1 MAADDDTAET
11 AGGAL
16 ADDRPAGTV
25 RTAVVVVH
33 GMGERRPMDTLDGF
47 VKTAF
52 HPLSDLYPT
61 TSRKWDYYY
70 SRPAEITGSYEAR
83 RYISRPLTDKASPE
97 PKQGQAEIYEYHWSY
112 MMTGNRFADLGP
124 TTLRLFLRRPSNVP
138 DPLFGIWRVVWL
150 TVLAIPVAVAA
161 LLVGGHVLNKD
172 VPWWILGAVS
182 SAVVLLFWLG
192 VLRFLVR
199 AVVKSITASFV
210 DVARYLDTAPHS
222 YAARRAIRG
231 GLVDLLHALHD
242 EGRYSRVVVV
252 AHSLGAFIAYDALTS
267 FWAEV
272 HQLHAP
278 KPDDQTPLPIE
289 LASLDDLEKAADRLK
304 VNGGDAALDAFQD
317 LQFTLWQDLRQQG
330 NPWRIT
336 DFVSVG
342 TPMALADILVTR
354 PGLFTGLTKADGT
367 RRRDLFNG
375 LVRRGALVTCPP
387 RTETLPVEGEEQ
399 RRASY
404 GYKGEGI
411 RQVLGSQSPFAV
423 TRWTNLWFPVIRGG
437 LRGDWFGGALSPG
450 FGPGIRDIAVQG
462 NEPARFKRGTAH
474 TEYFKH
480 PDKGGDND
488 AAGHIRKALALQTHQ
503 VLVPL
508 LAAPTPDPN
517 TAERRVHDFTN
528 PG

>member
-1 MAADDDTAET
+1 MAVEDVTAEAQGGAEQSEGADTA
-11 AGGAL
+11 GW

-25 RTAVVVVH
+25 RTAIVVVH
-33 GMGERRPMDTLDGF
+33 GMGEQRPMDTLDGF
-47 VKTAF
+47 VKTAL

-83 RYISRPLTDKASPE
+83 RYIARPLTDKSSPE

-112 MMTGNRFADLGP
+112 LMTGNKFADLGP

-138 DPLFGIWRVVWL
+138 DPLFGIWRVIWL
-150 TVLAIPVAVAA
+150 VLLAIPVTLAA
-161 LLVGGHVLNKD
+161 LLVGGHLLDRD
-172 VPWWILGAVS
+172 VPWWILGAVG

-252 AHSLGAFIAYDALTS
+252 AHSLGAYIAYDALIS
-267 FWAEV
+267 FWAQV
-272 HQLHAP
+272 HHLHTERP
-278 KPDDQTPLPIE
+278 EHQTPLPIK
-289 LASLDDLEKAADRLK
+289 LASLDDLEKAADRLIA
-304 VNGGDAALDAFQD
+304 DDDDEALDAFQD
-317 LQFTLWQDLRQQG
+317 LQFALWQDLRRQG

-354 PGLFTGLTKADGT
+354 PKLFSGLKKVDRA
-367 RRRDLFNG
+367 RRRELFDG

-387 RTETLPVEGEEQ
+387 RPETLPVEGGEQ
-399 RRASY
+399 RKANY
-404 GYKGEGI
+404 GYKGDGI

-423 TRWTNLWFPVIRGG
+423 TRWTNLWFPVIRGD
-437 LRGDWFGGALSPG
+437 LRGDWFGGALRPL
-450 FGPGIRDIAVQG
+450 FGPGIRDIGVQG
-462 NEPARFKRGTAH
+462 NKPARFKRGTAH

-480 PDKGGDND
+480 PDEGGDHD
-488 AAGHIRKALALQTHQ
+488 AAGHIRKALALQTHEA
-503 VLVPL
+503 LVPL
-508 LAAPTPDPN
+508 LTAPP
-517 TAERRVHDFTN
+517 AR
-528 PG
+528 